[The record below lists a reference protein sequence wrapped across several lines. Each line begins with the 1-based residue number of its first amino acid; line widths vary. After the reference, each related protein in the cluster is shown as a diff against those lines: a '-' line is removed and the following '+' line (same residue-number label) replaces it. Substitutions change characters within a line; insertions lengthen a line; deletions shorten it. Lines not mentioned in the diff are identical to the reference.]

1 MAKRIALFNHKAGVS
16 KTTTAFHLGWKLA
29 QMGHRVILVDAD
41 PQSSLTR
48 LVLGYGGPET
58 IEEFYRNE
66 PDRNFKSGLAPAFE
80 FRPTII
86 EPVECLVTSQRGL
99 YLLPGHVA
107 LTEYESTLGIAQSL
121 TDSAHSLQNLPGSI
135 SRLLEKTA
143 KHLDADYV
151 LVDMNP
157 TLSAFNQNLLMTSD
171 YFIVPTHPD
180 FLSALAI
187 ESLAKVISGW
197 RNWSK
202 KAQASPVLRN
212 AIYPFPHAT
221 PRFLGTVIHDCCQKD
236 GRVSAANN
244 EMIDALNASVM
255 NRLVPALRDRDMT
268 LPDEEYRLAGL
279 DQYCLAMIPDSD
291 WLIEV
296 SRKRR
301 TPVFNLTVDQT
312 GRAGT
317 TLRTTQESRHKFH
330 QLFADA
336 ANKIVALTGNAGSN

>member
-16 KTTTAFHLGWKLA
+16 KTTTTFHLGWKLA

-41 PQSSLTR
+41 PQSSLTE
-48 LVLGYGGPET
+48 LVLRYGPSELET
-58 IEEFYRNE
+58 FYRRE

-80 FRPTII
+80 FRPSII
-86 EPVECLVTSQRGL
+86 EPIECLVTSQKGL

-151 LVDMNP
+151 LIDMNP

-171 YFIVPTHPD
+171 YFIVPTSPD

-221 PRFLGTVIHDCCQKD
+221 PKFLGTLIHDCCQAD
-236 GRVSAANN
+236 GRITTDNN
-244 EMIDALNASVM
+244 EVIDALNASVM

-301 TPVFNLTVDQT
+301 IPVFNLTVDQT
-312 GRAGT
+312 GRTGT
-317 TLRTTQESRHKFH
+317 TRTTQESQHRFH
-330 QLFADA
+330 QLFEDA